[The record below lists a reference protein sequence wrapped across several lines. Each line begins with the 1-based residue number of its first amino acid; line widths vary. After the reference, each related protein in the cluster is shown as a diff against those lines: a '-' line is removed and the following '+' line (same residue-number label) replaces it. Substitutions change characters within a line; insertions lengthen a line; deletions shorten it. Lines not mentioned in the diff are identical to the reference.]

1 MFVWMALKA
10 DDDGVGSAKGNTVS
24 YDIGSNRLRYRK
36 QIVRQCL
43 SAVQLYGITRSLC
56 QLKYSQLLHNCT
68 KKIAFVYTVLFVG
81 VIVYY
86 KNKTDF
92 SLSFLDVT

>member
-68 KKIAFVYTVLFVG
+68 KKNRICLHGTVCRRYRLLQ
-81 VIVYY
+81 
-86 KNKTDF
+86 KQN
-92 SLSFLDVT
+92 